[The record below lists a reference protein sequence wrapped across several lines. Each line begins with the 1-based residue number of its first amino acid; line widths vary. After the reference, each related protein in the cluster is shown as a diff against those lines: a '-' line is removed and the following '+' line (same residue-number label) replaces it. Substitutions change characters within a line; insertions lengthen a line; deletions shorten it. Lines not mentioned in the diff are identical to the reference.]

1 MAWFSLPCAYLPSF
15 LFLFLSVCAVV
26 ALCQDV
32 VIRYPATDPRGR
44 QVSAI
49 GAALH
54 YPSYLE
60 DSGPDY
66 EAEMRYY
73 HGDTLSPKDK
83 VNHIAYIS
91 PQQGYITVAMQC
103 PEHVNHCDG
112 GALIQE
118 KVNHITYIL
127 PLQGYTCHISL
138 WQYSVTN
145 MLIITIN
152 GTLTFGT

>member
-1 MAWFSLPCAYLPSF
+1 MCVSGSLAMAWFSFSCAYLPWF

-32 VIRYPATDPRGR
+32 VYRYPATDLRGR
-44 QVSAI
+44 QVSEI

-54 YPSYLE
+54 YPSYL

-83 VNHIAYIS
+83 VNHIKWYIIAVVVLLS
-91 PQQGYITVAMQC
+91 PKDDV
-103 PEHVNHCDG
+103 D
-112 GALIQE
+112 
-118 KVNHITYIL
+118 HITYGL
-127 PLQGYTCHISL
+127 P
-138 WQYSVTN
+138 WW
-145 MLIITIN
+145 
-152 GTLTFGT
+152 